1 MVRRGSE
8 MPFLRLMGCYCERFS
23 PPRLRQ
29 SSTNCSGGVHMMVK
43 KPLFPKRIRKIA
55 GGFAFIEHR
64 FLRKGFW
71 ESLSHIELLLYIFL
85 VVVSDKNGLSYY
97 GYDKICRILRVDAD
111 QYINARNR
119 LLDKDL
125 IGFDGRVFQVLSLP
139 DRPVIVKPVK
149 EVRNGGWFSL
159 EV

>member
-119 LLDKDL
+119 
-125 IGFDGRVFQVLSLP
+125 F
-139 DRPVIVKPVK
+139 
-149 EVRNGGWFSL
+149 
-159 EV
+159 

>member
-64 FLRKGFW
+64 FEVNPMSRP
-71 ESLSHIELLLYIFL
+71 IFE
-85 VVVSDKNGLSYY
+85 KF
-97 GYDKICRILRVDAD
+97 K
-111 QYINARNR
+111 
-119 LLDKDL
+119 
-125 IGFDGRVFQVLSLP
+125 LP
-139 DRPVIVKPVK
+139 KY
-149 EVRNGGWFSL
+149 S
-159 EV
+159 